1 MDNLWAKVL
10 PEVLQADRQA
20 LLPVHPVHLAAPLL
34 EQKHQPCLLVLPQAK
49 LQAASCKAVQ
59 QVYLGFQALRKKLV
73 ANWQAAQPVRLLLAT
88 LAHCEPH
95 LHQAQ
100 LLV

>member
-1 MDNLWAKVL
+1 MALQPLFGLKVTRLYLQAPLGLQVDNPWAKVL

-49 LQAASCKAVQ
+49 LQAASCQAVQ
-59 QVYLGFQALRKKLV
+59 QV
-73 ANWQAAQPVRLLLAT
+73 
-88 LAHCEPH
+88 
-95 LHQAQ
+95 
-100 LLV
+100 